1 LDQGSGQ
8 VVCVSLAII
17 LPTFAGVGPIKIYS
31 FVSAINL
38 QMRQIILY
46 NPIDMVCQVVYKINM
61 QNNKIERKQMSKI
74 RMNTEL
80 RNKLFGKIKHTFENE
95 DTQEREAF
103 LQARENVDQQYTMAS
118 ELAKEVVE
126 RSYPTDDVATLRHFK
141 KKYGQPCDVV
151 AKDKCFYFAHNEG
164 VDDEGE
170 PTETKSHFDFGLFGN
185 LNGTEYDNEQGKK
198 FAVAYYREEL
208 KAKDC
213 NPDIYAQQNENKDNP
228 HKTKHV
234 DECMKAL
241 GYSGSYGSGGNEIG
255 MAKDFNSNY
264 YLDVIGTS
272 YCRSRAIACTKNEYE
287 QFETWRIAKGNL
299 VVNHQKWIDTIQKQ
313 CDQLK
318 IGLKAYRYLSEGIEL
333 ATELGIQVDEAEL
346 IRTNSTGL
354 TIYNPSNLASMIKG
368 MKNKNQSREAK
379 ILARKQYEESL
390 N

>member
-1 LDQGSGQ
+1 M
-8 VVCVSLAII
+8 
-17 LPTFAGVGPIKIYS
+17 T
-31 FVSAINL
+31 
-38 QMRQIILY
+38 
-46 NPIDMVCQVVYKINM
+46 
-61 QNNKIERKQMSKI
+61 KI

-80 RNKLFGKIKHTFENE
+80 RNKLFNKIKNVFENE

-103 LQARENVDQQYTMAS
+103 LMAREEVDSQYGIAS
-118 ELAKEVVE
+118 TLAKEVVE
-126 RSYPTDDVATLRHFK
+126 RSYPTDDVATLRTFK
-141 KKYGQPCDVV
+141 KKYGDPCDVV
-151 AKDKCFYFAHNEG
+151 AKDKCFYFAHNED
-164 VDDEGE
+164 VDDEGD
-170 PTETKSHFDFGLFGN
+170 TKETKSHFDFGLFGN
-185 LNGTEYDNEQGKK
+185 LNGSEYSSDDGKK
-198 FAVAYYREEL
+198 FAFAYFREDL
-208 KAKDC
+208 KAMDC

-234 DECMKAL
+234 DECLKAL
-241 GYSGSYGSGGNEIG
+241 GHTSNGYSGSRETDNG
-255 MAKDFNSNY
+255 MSKDFNAPY

-287 QFETWRIAKGNL
+287 QFEQWRVAKANL
-299 VVNHQKWIDTIQKQ
+299 VSKHQTWIDTIMKQ

-333 ATELGIQVDEAEL
+333 ATELGIELDEAEL

-368 MKNKNQSREAK
+368 MKNKHQSREAK

>member
-1 LDQGSGQ
+1 
-8 VVCVSLAII
+8 
-17 LPTFAGVGPIKIYS
+17 
-31 FVSAINL
+31 
-38 QMRQIILY
+38 
-46 NPIDMVCQVVYKINM
+46 M
-61 QNNKIERKQMSKI
+61 QNNKIERKHMSKI

-80 RNKLFGKIKHTFENE
+80 RNKLFNKIKHTFENE
-95 DTQEREAF
+95 ETQEQQAF
-103 LQARENVDQQYTMAS
+103 FQAREDVDKQYFNAS
-118 ELAKEVVE
+118 ELAKLVVE
-126 RSYPTDDVATLRHFK
+126 RAYPTEDVAILRTFK

-151 AKDKCFYFAHNEG
+151 AKDKCFYFAHSED
-164 VDDEGE
+164 VDDEGQQ
-170 PTETKSHFDFGLFGN
+170 TETKSHFDFGLFGN
-185 LNGTEYDNEQGKK
+185 LNGSEYSDEDGKK

-208 KAKDC
+208 KAKDL
-213 NPDIYAQQNENKDNP
+213 NPDIFAQQNENKDNP

-234 DECMKAL
+234 EECMKAL
-241 GYSGSYGSGGNEIG
+241 GHSGSGYNYSNGDSIG
-255 MAKDFNSNY
+255 MTKSFDDQY

-272 YCRSRAIACTKNEYE
+272 YCRSRAIACTKDEYTE
-287 QFETWRIAKGNL
+287 FEHWRIAKANL
-299 VVNHQKWIDTIQKQ
+299 VSKHQTWIDTIQKQ

-368 MKNKNQSREAK
+368 MKNKHQSREAK

>member
-1 LDQGSGQ
+1 M
-8 VVCVSLAII
+8 
-17 LPTFAGVGPIKIYS
+17 T
-31 FVSAINL
+31 
-38 QMRQIILY
+38 
-46 NPIDMVCQVVYKINM
+46 
-61 QNNKIERKQMSKI
+61 KI

-80 RNKLFGKIKHTFENE
+80 RNKLFNKIKNVFENE
-95 DTQEREAF
+95 DTQEREAY
-103 LQARENVDQQYTMAS
+103 LQARENVDMEYGMAS
-118 ELAKEVVE
+118 ALAKQVVE
-126 RSYPTDDVATLRHFK
+126 RSYPVEDVATLRTFK

-151 AKDKCFYFAHNEG
+151 AKDKCFYFAHSEDK
-164 VDDEGE
+164 DDEGDFK
-170 PTETKSHFDFGLFGN
+170 ETKSHFDFGLFGN
-185 LNGTEYDNEQGKK
+185 LNGSEYDSEDGKK

-241 GYSGSYGSGGNEIG
+241 GYSNYRNDDSDIG
-255 MAKDFNSNY
+255 MAKEFDSPY

-272 YCRSRAIACTKNEYE
+272 YCRSRAIACTKDEYQE
-287 QFETWRIAKGNL
+287 FEKWRIAKGNL
-299 VVNHQKWIDTIQKQ
+299 VSKHQTWIDTIQKQ

-379 ILARKQYEESL
+379 ILARKKYEESL

>member
-1 LDQGSGQ
+1 
-8 VVCVSLAII
+8 
-17 LPTFAGVGPIKIYS
+17 
-31 FVSAINL
+31 
-38 QMRQIILY
+38 
-46 NPIDMVCQVVYKINM
+46 M
-61 QNNKIERKQMSKI
+61 QNKNINTERGKMTKI

-80 RNKLFGKIKHTFENE
+80 RNKLFNKIKNVFENE
-95 DTQEREAF
+95 DTQELEAF
-103 LQARENVDQQYTMAS
+103 LQARETVDVEYKSAIR
-118 ELAKEVVE
+118 LAKEVVE
-126 RSYPTDDVATLRHFK
+126 RAYPPEDVATLRHFK
-141 KKYGQPCDVV
+141 NKYGQPCDVV
-151 AKDKCFYFAHNEG
+151 AKDKCFYFAHSEDVN
-164 VDDEGE
+164 DEGE
-170 PTETKSHFDFGLFGN
+170 TKETKSHFDFGLFGN
-185 LNGTEYDNEQGKK
+185 LNGSEYDSEEGKK

-213 NPDIYAQQNENKDNP
+213 NPDIFAQQNENKDNP

-241 GYSGSYGSGGNEIG
+241 GYSNYRNDDSDIG
-255 MAKDFNSNY
+255 MAKEFDSPY

-272 YCRSRAIACTKNEYE
+272 YCRSRAIACTKDEYQE
-287 QFETWRIAKGNL
+287 FEHWRIAKANL
-299 VVNHQKWIDTIQKQ
+299 VSKHQTWIDTIQKQ

-333 ATELGIQVDEAEL
+333 ATELGIKLDEAEL

>member
-1 LDQGSGQ
+1 
-8 VVCVSLAII
+8 
-17 LPTFAGVGPIKIYS
+17 
-31 FVSAINL
+31 
-38 QMRQIILY
+38 
-46 NPIDMVCQVVYKINM
+46 
-61 QNNKIERKQMSKI
+61 MSKI

-80 RNKLFGKIKHTFENE
+80 RNKLFNKIKNVFENE
-95 DTQEREAF
+95 DTQEKEAF
-103 LQARENVDQQYTMAS
+103 LQARESVDHHYKYAS
-118 ELAKEVVE
+118 ELAKLVVE

-141 KKYGQPCDVV
+141 KKYGSPCDVV
-151 AKDKCFYFAHNEG
+151 AKDKCFYFAHSEDL
-164 VDDEGE
+164 DDEGE
-170 PTETKSHFDFGLFGN
+170 TKETKSHFDFGLFGN
-185 LNGTEYDNEQGKK
+185 LNGSEYGDENGKK

-241 GYSGSYGSGGNEIG
+241 GYSGGSDQIG
-255 MAKDFNSNY
+255 MSKEFDNPY

-272 YCRSRAIACTKNEYE
+272 YCRSRAIACTKDEYE
-287 QFETWRIAKGNL
+287 QFEAWRIAKNNL
-299 VVNHQKWIDTIQKQ
+299 VSKHQTWIDTIQKQ

-368 MKNKNQSREAK
+368 MKNKQQSREAK
-379 ILARKQYEESL
+379 ILARKKYEESL

>member
-1 LDQGSGQ
+1 M
-8 VVCVSLAII
+8 
-17 LPTFAGVGPIKIYS
+17 T
-31 FVSAINL
+31 
-38 QMRQIILY
+38 R
-46 NPIDMVCQVVYKINM
+46 
-61 QNNKIERKQMSKI
+61 I

-80 RNKLFGKIKHTFENE
+80 RNKLFGKIKNVFENE

-103 LQARENVDQQYTMAS
+103 LQAREDVVYKYEVAH
-118 ELAKEVVE
+118 ELAKDVVE
-126 RSYPTDDVATLRHFK
+126 RSYPKEDVAILRTFK
-141 KKYGQPCDVV
+141 KKYGDPCDVV
-151 AKDKCFYFAHNEG
+151 AKDKCFYFAHNED
-164 VDDEGE
+164 VDDEGKE
-170 PTETKSHFDFGLFGN
+170 KQTKSHFDFGLFGN
-185 LNGTEYDNEQGKK
+185 LNGSEYSDEDGKK
-198 FAVAYYREEL
+198 FAVAYFREEL

-241 GYSGSYGSGGNEIG
+241 GNGNGYSNSDEIG
-255 MAKDFNSNY
+255 MAKEFNAPY

-272 YCRSRAIACTKNEYE
+272 YCRSRAIACTKDEY
-287 QFETWRIAKGNL
+287 QAFETWRIAKGNL
-299 VVNHQKWIDTIQKQ
+299 VSKHQTWIDTIQKQ

-333 ATELGIQVDEAEL
+333 ATELGIKLDEAEL

-368 MKNKNQSREAK
+368 MKNKHQSREAK

>member
-1 LDQGSGQ
+1 
-8 VVCVSLAII
+8 
-17 LPTFAGVGPIKIYS
+17 
-31 FVSAINL
+31 
-38 QMRQIILY
+38 
-46 NPIDMVCQVVYKINM
+46 M
-61 QNNKIERKQMSKI
+61 QNKNNNQKGTMTKI

-80 RNKLFGKIKHTFENE
+80 RNKLFNKIKNVFENE

-103 LQARENVDQQYTMAS
+103 LQAREDVDKQYFYAS
-118 ELAKEVVE
+118 ELAKLVVE

-151 AKDKCFYFAHNEG
+151 AKDKCFYFSHSED

-170 PTETKSHFDFGLFGN
+170 TTETKSHFDFGLFGN
-185 LNGTEYDNEQGKK
+185 LNGSEYSSDEGKK

-213 NPDIYAQQNENKDNP
+213 NPDIFAQQNENKDNP

-241 GYSGSYGSGGNEIG
+241 GYSGSYTSNDDNNNG
-255 MAKDFNSNY
+255 MAKEFDSPY

-272 YCRSRAIACTKNEYE
+272 YCRSRAIACTKDEYTMFE
-287 QFETWRIAKGNL
+287 QWRVAKGNL
-299 VVNHQKWIDTIQKQ
+299 VTKHQTWIDTIQKQ

-379 ILARKQYEESL
+379 ILARKKYEESL